1 MVVEEPHGVATVV
14 EEEFD
19 WLNKDLEGEGF
30 DDDVFGVL
38 SPSHSVPLEPNTVL
52 HEPNDD
58 RPQPTTDTPQPN
70 IVLPPYI
77 EVDEKWAE
85 PALKD
90 DIASMD
96 GSDDEQRPGYPGFNE
111 KTNMRNDKLVK
122 GMKFPNSK
130 VFRKALREYVIRKH
144 IDIK

>member
-1 MVVEEPHGVATVV
+1 MVEEPHGAATVF